1 MLMVEHKT
9 LNERYYEIQLTAI
22 DKYLN
27 LSISQ
32 IFMGQHST
40 GAANDQN
47 VPLRDLHMTSSW
59 NNF

>member
-1 MLMVEHKT
+1 MVEHKT

-32 IFMGQHST
+32 IFMGQNMVARKCIFFILKRFILKGS
-40 GAANDQN
+40 N
-47 VPLRDLHMTSSW
+47 PS
-59 NNF
+59 